1 MKLTNLKDAIPN
13 FKHFTSL
20 PVLGDVLQPD
30 QQLLTKLSEYGLT
43 FSPVAPDGNCF
54 FNSVALNLMSDY
66 DRWRDTLMRVGI
78 SQNVM
83 TDLKLLSM
91 ELRRL
96 FVQEIVGERREMYES
111 YTIPENQVDYP
122 SEANKFLQDGF
133 YASYLGDTMP
143 PALATVLQSPI
154 IVITAN
160 TDNTVMY
167 ITPEV
172 VTTEY
177 SLFLIYNPTGPGH
190 YDAALPYREPAAP
203 RTQTLP
209 TVKPANPVSCS
220 CDINSS
226 DPGRKSC
233 IPLEHYSTR
242 CI

>member
-1 MKLTNLKDAIPN
+1 
-13 FKHFTSL
+13 
-20 PVLGDVLQPD
+20 
-30 QQLLTKLSEYGLT
+30 
-43 FSPVAPDGNCF
+43 
-54 FNSVALNLMSDY
+54 
-66 DRWRDTLMRVGI
+66 MRVGI
-78 SQNVM
+78 SRNVM

-122 SEANKFLQDGF
+122 SEANKFGF

-143 PALATVLQSPI
+143 SALATVLQSPI

-203 RTQTLP
+203 RTQNSPDCETC
-209 TVKPANPVSCS
+209 KPSQ
-220 CDINSS
+220 
-226 DPGRKSC
+226 
-233 IPLEHYSTR
+233 L
-242 CI
+242 

>member
-1 MKLTNLKDAIPN
+1 
-13 FKHFTSL
+13 
-20 PVLGDVLQPD
+20 
-30 QQLLTKLSEYGLT
+30 
-43 FSPVAPDGNCF
+43 
-54 FNSVALNLMSDY
+54 
-66 DRWRDTLMRVGI
+66 MRVDI
-78 SQNVM
+78 SRNVM

-122 SEANKFLQDGF
+122 SEANKFGF

-143 PALATVLQSPI
+143 SALATVLQSPI

-220 CDINSS
+220 CGINSS

-242 CI
+242 CRCYKASQSCTSHCRCKDCANPHGTKGGKRQRRAHSLQVEIPDLLSTEVKLCPLPSGLTLSQSL